1 RTLGDTLNYSDESG
15 QPFENWHIR
24 THSRMRLSYFLVVA
38 LTGLLACA
46 SAVDS
51 EKTFT
56 VSHNQVRF
64 GAGVNNNEQRF
75 LRAYPE
81 TDDSEVSKTAKDAK
95 TAEEEDDS
103 EDSEEERFSLIQISN
118 RPRYYWWFR
127 HQMTPRD
134 VRKELG
140 LRKNSIKL
148 VKRSIYAGYVKYYDK
163 HCTYYDNREK
173 AFCKAKEY

>member
-1 RTLGDTLNYSDESG
+1 MYRKLAHSNRKDRTLGDTLNYSDESG
-15 QPFENWHIR
+15 QPFKNWHIR

-103 EDSEEERFSLIQISN
+103 EDSEEER
-118 RPRYYWWFR
+118 
-127 HQMTPRD
+127 
-134 VRKELG
+134 
-140 LRKNSIKL
+140 KNSIKL

>member
-1 RTLGDTLNYSDESG
+1 
-15 QPFENWHIR
+15 
-24 THSRMRLSYFLVVA
+24 MRLSYFLVVA